1 MRFPPAGRP
10 RYRRQRRFT
19 QAVEN
24 GSRWSS
30 FLIQI
35 FQSWHFYGWTV
46 TDVEQNNPLS
56 YSSREFWLRR
66 READVK
72 DHISDRPKGEKKKK
86 KDTRKHQQ
94 ASATAPWKSMRGTCG
109 VLMTRSLK
117 KRASLNGAKW
127 RDSWNL
133 EITDASAASACFHLW
148 HPQHQNLVTASGLT
162 SLCNRRPRCTLEFT
176 NFHLCSQN
184 LSSQRARRLDPPS
197 VSCRAEQNAARA

>member
-1 MRFPPAGRP
+1 MGGQSPTWNKTIPLVTVAGNFGCGGGKQMWKITFQID
-10 RYRRQRRFT
+10 RR
-19 QAVEN
+19 
-24 GSRWSS
+24 G
-30 FLIQI
+30 
-35 FQSWHFYGWTV
+35 
-46 TDVEQNNPLS
+46 
-56 YSSREFWLRR
+56 
-66 READVK
+66 
-72 DHISDRPKGEKKKK
+72 KKKK
-86 KDTRKHQQ
+86 KDTRKPQQ